1 MSEPNPEIKI
11 LFTITAQEPLKKYFE
26 NVFLSMVY
34 CILKKV
40 QKNIKVVSYAF
51 EIKKNIFQTQFKN
64 VFLKLA
70 NKYTGVENAEYFQ
83 YFF

>member
-64 VFLKLA
+64 VFFKLA
-70 NKYTGVENAEYFQ
+70 NKYTGVENA
-83 YFF
+83 